1 MTKAVSQA
9 LVWVNEQLGPT
20 LLEARQALEEYIER
34 PDNHSALSRCAERMH
49 QVHGAL
55 QLVEVHGAALLAE
68 EMELVSQ
75 AMLDLSGDS
84 VRRGEGLDA
93 LTRSMVQLPAYMDR
107 VLSGGKDIPLVLLPL
122 LNDLRAVRGHPL
134 LSENTIL
141 LLDLPPDRRV
151 ERETPPR
158 QLTGESFPELA
169 KRLRPQFQ
177 TALLHWI
184 RGEQPDS
191 SLAAMADI
199 VSMLET
205 TAVEDRSY
213 QLWWVTGGVIEAL
226 RQNGLESAPAVKR
239 LMGHVDL
246 QIRLVIRE
254 GEGSLESNPPFELL
268 NSLLFYVARSLSRG
282 KRVTA
287 IRNCFSLGELIPDED
302 ALEGARDSLSA
313 PSVKLMQT
321 VAAAIREDLTKVKDV
336 LDIFVRTGLQR
347 TEDLQPQLELLKKI
361 GDTLGVLGLGGL
373 QRAVQ
378 NQSDELRAIAD
389 GEKIAEE
396 ADLLAVATVLIEVED
411 NLDSQMIGLVGEDS
425 DAGNADSDLDE
436 MESNRDFQEVTATV
450 LKECILNL
458 GLVKDAIVQSLDAP
472 LEPQMLDE
480 VPGHLRGITAGLLML
495 DRSRAVNIV
504 ERIGR
509 SIRLWLSIGDAVPS
523 VDALDRLADAIVS
536 VEYYMETI
544 QLGRSDPMYMLDN
557 AEACL
562 AALETMRREPDF
574 EVAEQSPA
582 SHAETVQLPRL
593 DAGAD
598 AGSSAPTHEKTQVM
612 QRPGVDFELPAE
624 TPPPPPSVGP
634 EARRI
639 DPELLELFI
648 EEAGELHATMIGL
661 LPGWVENPSDERIL
675 GELRR
680 QFHTLKGSGRMVGAE
695 RLGEFGWAIEHLLNR
710 IIDGG
715 VKPTPALLAFMRGA
729 VNLVPA
735 LIEQLETGREPEHD
749 IAAFIDQAKAFAEA
763 SPEAELML
771 EQTLSGREIRIMP
784 EESARTEM
792 DPVLREIFTKEASGH
807 LAAIRAYLDSRDDA
821 SEPHPVTEEM
831 HRACHTLSG
840 SANMAGVARAVE
852 LAAPLNELV
861 RRLFEDQAGLSA
873 AGLTL
878 CQKASALIGEIIDQI
893 RDGKPI
899 TVDGGELAN
908 SLRHEYSEYV
918 LRAEAAM
925 EQQAAEAEAQEEEP
939 ETTQPPEAISD
950 ELSFEATSFDED
962 AGLAQTEAEAE
973 APESDLAEPL
983 LDIDEEIAGI
993 FCEEATELLEQA
1005 EITLNDWRQA
1015 PTEGHRLHELQRHLH
1030 TLKGGARLAGIAS
1043 MGDLSHALESLV
1055 TGVAGN
1061 QVADLSAADQHIQRS
1076 LDELHRMRDLVE
1088 GGHMPSVAPDLTR
1101 ALAAVTAGETVD
1113 VDTAAEAEGPPTA
1126 PEIEQE
1132 IAPDTQPVP
1141 ELVSEPDAGLPAEA
1155 MPDAEVSP
1163 GIELPPAAAAPETR
1177 AIDWPVARPAPV
1189 SEPEKPELPPAS
1201 EDIAAEKAAPA
1212 EPAVTPVPITAPELV
1227 EAASG
1232 LRVSSPALGRPEVAR
1247 VDAELLENLLNAA
1260 GEVSIFRSRLEQQL
1274 GSVDFNLDEL
1284 NQTVVRLRDQLRKLE
1299 METEAQILNRHQD
1312 AVPRRDDFDP
1322 LELDRYSM
1330 IQQLSR
1336 ALAEAANDVASLQ
1349 QVLSELVRD
1358 GETLLTQQ
1366 ARVISELQDGLMRTR
1381 MVPFSRH
1388 AQRLSRIVRQ
1398 AARENGKQAELQ
1410 IQGGTSELDRQ
1421 VMDRML
1427 PPFEHLLRN
1436 AVIHGIETPEARV
1449 QKDKPEVGHIE
1460 IGLRREGSEII
1471 VEVADDGVGL
1481 DIEAIR
1487 RRAELQGMIEP
1498 GQQLSVDA
1506 AAELI
1511 LKPGFS
1517 TAVQL
1522 TQSAGRGVGMDV
1534 VATEIRDLGGS
1545 MQIETRPDKGTRFLV
1560 RLPYTRAITQALIV
1574 RCADELFALP
1584 LPTIEGVVRLPG
1596 RELARHLGERP
1607 VPYRYGDR
1615 DYHFR
1620 HLATLVDGH
1629 ALPLPE
1635 DDTSIP
1641 VVLVRAG
1648 EASTALLTDEMLG
1661 AREIVVKTLGP
1672 QLAGIRG
1679 LSGATILGDG
1689 SIVVILDA
1697 GALIRSRPMLDSA
1710 YPEPVEKEHRD
1721 DRIFVMV
1728 VDDSITVRRVTERL
1742 LERNGMRVITAK
1754 DGVDA
1759 VALLQE
1765 HMPDIMLLDI
1775 EMPRMDGYEVATHVR
1790 NDPRL
1795 KHIPIVMITSRVG
1808 QKHRARAI
1816 ETGVDDYLGKPY
1828 QEHQLLAAIGALVED
1843 PMQDD

>member
-20 LLEARQALEEYIER
+20 LQEARQALEEYIER
-34 PDNHSALSRCAERMH
+34 PDNTAALSRCAERMH

-55 QLVEVHGAALLAE
+55 QVVEVHGAALLAE
-68 EMELVSQ
+68 EMELVSK
-75 AMLDLSGDS
+75 AMVEHAGDN
-84 VRRGEGLDA
+84 VRRAEGLDA

-122 LNDLRAVRGHPL
+122 LNDLRAVRGHSL
-134 LSENTIL
+134 LSENTLL
-141 LLDLPPDRRV
+141 LLDLPADRRMQ
-151 ERETPPR
+151 RETPPR
-158 QLTGESFPELA
+158 QLTGETFDQLA
-169 KRLRPQFQ
+169 RRLRPQFQ

-199 VSMLET
+199 ISMLET
-205 TAVEDRSY
+205 TAEEDRCY
-213 QLWWVTGGVIEAL
+213 QLWWVAGGVIEAL

-239 LMGHVDL
+239 LMGQVDL
-246 QIRLVIRE
+246 QIRRVIRE
-254 GEGSLESNPPFELL
+254 GESSFESNPPFELL

-282 KRVTA
+282 KRVSA
-287 IRNCFSLGELIPDED
+287 IRNCFSLGELIPDDEE
-302 ALEGARDSLSA
+302 LEGARDSLSA

-347 TEDLQPQLELLKKI
+347 TEDLEPQLELLKKI
-361 GDTLGVLGLGGL
+361 GDTLGVLGLGTL
-373 QRAVQ
+373 QNAVQ
-378 NQSDELRAIAD
+378 EQADELGAIVG
-389 GEKIAEE
+389 GEKAAEE
-396 ADLLAVATVLIEVED
+396 PVLLRIATVLIEVED
-411 NLDSQMIGLVGEDS
+411 NLDNQMVGLVGDEIGA
-425 DAGNADSDLDE
+425 AGADVDLDQ
-436 MESNRDFQEVTATV
+436 MESQRDFQEVTAAV
-450 LKECILNL
+450 LKECITNL
-458 GLVKDAIVQSLDAP
+458 GLVKEAIVQSLDAP
-472 LEPQMLDE
+472 LEPHMLDE

-557 AEACL
+557 AEECL
-562 AALETMRREPDF
+562 AALETMRREPGF
-574 EVAEQSPA
+574 EIEGETPA
-582 SHAETVQLPRL
+582 TQAETVQLPGRE
-593 DAGAD
+593 DTGEAAGYE
-598 AGSSAPTHEKTQVM
+598 PTQVI
-612 QRPGVDFELPAE
+612 QRPQVDFELPAE
-624 TPPPPPSVGP
+624 PPPVSPPPVGP
-634 EARRI
+634 EPRRI

-648 EEAGELHATMIGL
+648 EEAGELHAAMVGL
-661 LPGWVENPSDERIL
+661 LPAWSETPEDPHTL

-695 RLGEFGWAIEHLLNR
+695 RLGEFGWAVEHLLNR
-710 IIDGG
+710 MIDGG
-715 VKPTPALLAFMRGA
+715 VKPSPSILTFVRSA
-729 VNLVPA
+729 VDLVPA

-749 IAAFIDQAKAFAEA
+749 VSAFVDQAKAFAEA
-763 SPEAELML
+763 SPEAEFML
-771 EQTLSGREIRIMP
+771 EQTLSGREIRTMP
-784 EESARTEM
+784 AESKRAEM
-792 DPVLREIFTKEASGH
+792 DPVLRDIFTKEASGH
-807 LAAIRAYLDSRDDA
+807 LRAIRAYLESREEA
-821 SEPHPVTEEM
+821 GEPHPVTEEM

-840 SANMAGVARAVE
+840 SANMAGVAPAVE
-852 LAAPLNELV
+852 LAAPLNQLV
-861 RRLFEDQAGLSA
+861 RRLFEDG
-873 AGLTL
+873 AGLTADALKL
-878 CQKASALIGEIIDQI
+878 CREVADLIGEIVEAV
-893 RDGKPI
+893 RDGRPAE
-899 TVDGGELAN
+899 VDGDELAN
-908 SLRHEYSEYV
+908 RLRHEYSEYV

-925 EQQAAEAEAQEEEP
+925 EAE
-939 ETTQPPEAISD
+939 ETEMPPE
-950 ELSFEATSFDED
+950 
-962 AGLAQTEAEAE
+962 LAEE
-973 APESDLAEPL
+973 APEAVEEAPEIVEEAPEAVPEIVEGAPGIPAAGPEPAAPEPEVL
-983 LDIDEEIAGI
+983 HLDPEIAGI

-1005 EITLNDWRQA
+1005 ETTLAHWREA
-1015 PTEGHRLHELQRHLH
+1015 PTEGFRLHELQRHLH

-1055 TGVAGN
+1055 TVIAEGRA
-1061 QVADLSAADQHIQRS
+1061 ADIGAADQHIQRT
-1076 LDELHRMRDLVE
+1076 LDELHRMRDTVE
-1088 GGHMPSVAPDLTR
+1088 GGHMPP
-1101 ALAAVTAGETVD
+1101 
-1113 VDTAAEAEGPPTA
+1113 
-1126 PEIEQE
+1126 
-1132 IAPDTQPVP
+1132 APDTLMSALDALASGRPVEAEAPAAEPEPEPPVEAEFEP
-1141 ELVSEPDAGLPAEA
+1141 ELEVEPEAEIEPEIGLPEPEA
-1155 MPDAEVSP
+1155 P
-1163 GIELPPAAAAPETR
+1163 GFTLPPAASPPEVRAIEWATVSPEPVSGPPPAAPEF
-1177 AIDWPVARPAPV
+1177 PAPPLEAPTPPP
-1189 SEPEKPELPPAS
+1189 EPEAPAPPPEPR
-1201 EDIAAEKAAPA
+1201 PA
-1212 EPAVTPVPITAPELV
+1212 EPAEPI
-1227 EAASG
+1227 
-1232 LRVSSPALGRPEVAR
+1232 RVSSIALGRPEVAR
-1247 VDAELLENLLNAA
+1247 VDADLLENLLNAA

-1274 GSVDFNLDEL
+1274 SSVDFNLDEL

-1299 METEAQILNRHQD
+1299 METEAQILHRHHD
-1312 AVPRRDDFDP
+1312 AAPRREDFDP
-1322 LELDRYSM
+1322 LELDQYSM

-1349 QVLSELVRD
+1349 QLLSELVRD

-1398 AARENGKQAELQ
+1398 AARENGKHAELQ

-1436 AVIHGIETPEARV
+1436 AVIHGIEPPEIRA
-1449 QKDKPEVGHIE
+1449 QKGKPEVGHIE
-1460 IGLRREGSEII
+1460 IALRREGSEVII
-1471 VEVADDGVGL
+1471 EVADDGSGL
-1481 DIEAIR
+1481 DLEAIR
-1487 RRAELQGMIEP
+1487 RRAELQGMIEQ
-1498 GQQLSVDA
+1498 GQSLSADA

-1522 TQSAGRGVGMDV
+1522 TQAAGRGVGMDV
-1534 VATEIRDLGGS
+1534 VATEIRELGGS
-1545 MQIETRPDKGTRFLV
+1545 MHIETRPDEGTRFLV

-1584 LPTIEGVVRLPG
+1584 LPTVEGVVRLPG

-1615 DYHFR
+1615 EYSFR

-1629 ALPLPE
+1629 AQPLPE

-1641 VVLVRAG
+1641 VILVRAG

-1672 QLAGIRG
+1672 QLSGIRG

-1689 SIVVILDA
+1689 SIVMILDA
-1697 GALIRSRPMLDSA
+1697 GALIRSRPQIETA
-1710 YPEPVEKEHRD
+1710 YPETDLAEKRD
-1721 DRIFVMV
+1721 ERVFVMV

-1742 LERNGMRVITAK
+1742 LERNGMRVVTAK

-1759 VALLQE
+1759 IALLQE

-1843 PMQDD
+1843 RTDHD

>member
-1 MTKAVSQA
+1 MTQAVSQA
-9 LVWVNEQLGPT
+9 LVWVNEQMGPT
-20 LLEARQALEEYIER
+20 LQEARQALEEYVER
-34 PDNHSALSRCAERMH
+34 PENTTALSRCAERMH

-55 QLVEVHGAALLAE
+55 QVVEVHGAALLAE

-75 AMLDLSGDS
+75 ALVDHAGDD
-84 VRRGEGLDA
+84 VRRGEALDA

-122 LNDLRAVRGHPL
+122 LNDLRAVRGHAL
-134 LSENTIL
+134 LSENTLL
-141 LLDLPPDRRV
+141 LLDLPTDRRMP
-151 ERETPPR
+151 RETPPR
-158 QLTGESFPELA
+158 QLTGENFAQLA
-169 KRLRPQFQ
+169 KRLRPQYQ

-184 RGEQPDS
+184 RGQQPDS

-199 VSMLET
+199 ISMLET
-205 TAVEDRSY
+205 TAEEDRCY
-213 QLWWVTGGVIEAL
+213 QLWWVAGGVIEAL

-239 LMGHVDL
+239 LMGQVD
-246 QIRLVIRE
+246 QQMRRVIRD
-254 GEGSLESNPPFELL
+254 GENSFESNPPFELL

-287 IRNCFSLGELIPDED
+287 IRNCFSLGELIPDEGEI
-302 ALEGARDSLSA
+302 EGARDSLSA

-321 VAAAIREDLTKVKDV
+321 VAAAIREDLAKVKDV
-336 LDIFVRTGLQR
+336 LDIFVRTGMQR
-347 TEDLQPQLELLKKI
+347 TDDLEPQLELLKKI
-361 GDTLGVLGLGGL
+361 GDTLGVLGLGAL
-373 QRAVQ
+373 QHAVQ
-378 NQSDELRAIAD
+378 TQADELSAIVS
-389 GEKIAEE
+389 GEKVAEE
-396 ADLLAVATVLIEVED
+396 AALLSVATVLIEVED
-411 NLDSQMIGLVGEDS
+411 NLDSQMFSLVGED
-425 DAGNADSDLDE
+425 AGGQAAETDLDQL
-436 MESNRDFQEVTATV
+436 ESQRDFHEVTAAV
-450 LKECILNL
+450 LKECITNL
-458 GLVKDAIVQSLDAP
+458 GLVKEAIVQSLDAP
-472 LEPQMLDE
+472 LEPHMLDD

-523 VDALDRLADAIVS
+523 VDALDRLADAMVS

-562 AALETMRREPDF
+562 ATLETMRREPTF
-574 EVAEQSPA
+574 EIEGETPA
-582 SHAETVQLPRL
+582 SEAETVQIPGH
-593 DAGAD
+593 GAQPE
-598 AGSSAPTHEKTQVM
+598 APIHEQTQVM
-612 QRPGVDFELPAE
+612 KRPGLDFELPAE
-624 TPPPPPSVGP
+624 PPPRVGP

-648 EEAGELHATMIGL
+648 EEAGELHETIAGL
-661 LPGWVENPSDERIL
+661 LPPWVEEPTDEKLL

-710 IIDGG
+710 MIDGG
-715 VKPTPALLAFMRGA
+715 VKPTPPIITFVRSA
-729 VNLVPA
+729 VDLVPA
-735 LIEQLETGREPEHD
+735 LVEQLETGREPEHD
-749 IAAFIDQAKAFAEA
+749 VAAYVDQAKAFAEA
-763 SPEAELML
+763 SPDAEYML
-771 EQTLSGREIRIMP
+771 EQTLSGREIRTMP
-784 EESARTEM
+784 ADSARAEM
-792 DPVLREIFTKEASGH
+792 DPVLRDIFTKEASGH
-807 LAAIRAYLDSRDDA
+807 LQAIRVYLQSREDSA
-821 SEPHPVTEEM
+821 EPHPVTEEM

-840 SANMAGVARAVE
+840 SANMAGVSPAVD
-852 LAAPLNELV
+852 LAAPLNQLV
-861 RRLFEDQAGLSA
+861 RRLFEDG
-873 AGLTL
+873 AGLTAGALAL
-878 CQKASALIGEIIDQI
+878 CREVADLIGQIIEAV
-893 RDGKPI
+893 RSGSPVEVK
-899 TVDGGELAN
+899 GSELAN
-908 SLRHEYSEYV
+908 RLRHEYSEYV
-918 LRAEAAM
+918 LRAEAAAAL
-925 EQQAAEAEAQEEEP
+925 EAEAAEAAEEPAGAEPGEEEAGAAVAGTEQEAPVPPEEP
-939 ETTQPPEAISD
+939 EPVVPE
-950 ELSFEATSFDED
+950 
-962 AGLAQTEAEAE
+962 
-973 APESDLAEPL
+973 PEPGAMEPEVL
-983 LDIDEEIAGI
+983 QLDPEIAGI
-993 FCEEATELLEQA
+993 FCEEATELLEHA
-1005 EITLNDWRQA
+1005 ETTLAHWREA
-1015 PTEGHRLHELQRHLH
+1015 PSEGSRLHELQRHLH
-1030 TLKGGARLAGIAS
+1030 TLKGGARLAGIVS
-1043 MGDLSHALESLV
+1043 MGDLSHGLESLV
-1055 TGVAGN
+1055 TAIVHG
-1061 QVADLSAADQHIQRS
+1061 QVADPAAADLHMQRT
-1076 LDELHRMRDLVE
+1076 LDELNRMRDTVE
-1088 GGHMPSVAPDLTR
+1088 GGHVPPAPVGLME
-1101 ALAAVTAGETVD
+1101 ALAALTSGRPV
-1113 VDTAAEAEGPPTA
+1113 EAETAEPAAAVEPAPLVRAA
-1126 PEIEQE
+1126 PEI
-1132 IAPDTQPVP
+1132 P
-1141 ELVSEPDAGLPAEA
+1141 
-1155 MPDAEVSP
+1155 
-1163 GIELPPAAAAPETR
+1163 LPPAASAAEVRAIAWPAAKPVPVSVPPAEPEAPE
-1177 AIDWPVARPAPV
+1177 
-1189 SEPEKPELPPAS
+1189 
-1201 EDIAAEKAAPA
+1201 APA
-1212 EPAVTPVPITAPELV
+1212 EVPVVAAQAPPPES
-1227 EAASG
+1227 EAAAEPMQ
-1232 LRVSSPALGRPEVAR
+1232 VSSIALARPEVAR
-1247 VDAELLENLLNAA
+1247 VDADLLENLLNAA

-1274 GSVDFNLDEL
+1274 SSVDFNLDEL

-1299 METEAQILNRHQD
+1299 METEAQILHRHQD
-1312 AVPRRDDFDP
+1312 AAPRREDFDP
-1322 LELDRYSM
+1322 LELDQYSM

-1398 AARENGKQAELQ
+1398 AARENGKHAELQ

-1427 PPFEHLLRN
+1427 PAFEHLLRN
-1436 AVIHGIETPEARV
+1436 AVIHGIESPEIRQQKGKPEAG
-1449 QKDKPEVGHIE
+1449 QIE
-1460 IGLRREGSEII
+1460 IGLRREGSEVII
-1471 VEVADDGVGL
+1471 EVADDGGGL

-1487 RRAELQGMIEP
+1487 RRAELQGIIEQ
-1498 GQQLSVDA
+1498 GDTLSTDA

-1534 VATEIRDLGGS
+1534 VATEIRELGGS
-1545 MQIETRPDKGTRFLV
+1545 MHIETRPDAGTRFLV

-1584 LPTIEGVVRLPG
+1584 LPTVEGVVRLPG
-1596 RELARHLGERP
+1596 RELSRHLGDRP

-1615 DYHFR
+1615 EYSFR
-1620 HLATLVDGH
+1620 HLATLIDGH
-1629 ALPLPE
+1629 AFALPE

-1641 VVLVRAG
+1641 VILVRAG

-1689 SIVVILDA
+1689 SIVMILDA
-1697 GALIRSRPMLDSA
+1697 GALIRSRPA
-1710 YPEPVEKEHRD
+1710 VERPYPETEVGEKRD
-1721 DRIFVMV
+1721 DRVFVMV

-1759 VALLQE
+1759 VAQLQE

-1790 NDPRL
+1790 SDPRL

-1843 PMQDD
+1843 RRDHD